1 MLKKYLVIIIS
12 GRLSPAGIGEVVL
25 DNDLISPGAVMI
37 SISFFDFEFHKISK
51 NCVVN
56 SKNF

>member
-1 MLKKYLVIIIS
+1 MYLVIIIS